1 MTIKALYPTV
11 RPTLNLNFARTK
23 ALDPRVTF
31 SRASTGT
38 FVGSNGLIQTA
49 ASGAARFDH
58 NPETGESLGLLV
70 EEARTNLYPISETYA
85 SWNVDNNATQITDG
99 TTIAGLTAVK
109 LTSNVDTNAL
119 FLEGNNAT
127 FTPNTTYTSSV
138 YHKPGNVDGFW
149 FEARGYIGGG
159 TPKLY
164 FNSSTETWSATS
176 GGTAPAT
183 WSVKSEKVESNA
195 WRHSITFYIAT
206 DTAGTL
212 RLGGL
217 APANTENVLTGDFGY
232 LAAPQIETG
241 SFPTSYIPTTGSTV
255 TRAADVATL
264 ANTGSSIFPVSAFT
278 TVNSPFGTAGG
289 GTTVKLVGPTVK
301 RTAVYNGDLP
311 QAQINTLAG
320 VNDDFWRWR
329 VLGSSF
335 ALPGFFTD
343 GQVTVDW
350 GDGTIET
357 LTTAE
362 HTFSNGGGYHD
373 IGFRLDSGTYF
384 KLYINNNASHA
395 TKVVALG
402 PAPESMKL
410 NGDRAFWGCS
420 NLEAFDATVDAT
432 GSFSF
437 SYAWN
442 NCTSLTSFPLIN
454 TAAGTNFTNA
464 WNNCPSLTSFP
475 LINTAAGTVFQNTWL
490 NCSGLTSFPPINT
503 ESGTNFLQAWYGC
516 SSLTSFPLIDTA
528 AGTNFQSAWL
538 GLSALT
544 SFPLINTAAG
554 TNFSQAWKGC
564 NSLTSFPLINTAAG
578 TNFSQAWQNCTSLTS
593 FPLIN
598 TAAGTNFT
606 YAWYGCNSL
615 TSFPLINTAAVTN
628 FGAAWYNCSSLTSFP
643 LINTAAGTG
652 FNNAWTGCSS
662 LTSFPLIDT
671 AAGTNFGAA
680 WYNCSSLTSFPLI
693 NTAAGTNFQSTWE
706 GCTNL
711 TSFPLIN
718 TGAGTN
724 FSRAWLSCTNLSSFP
739 LINTAAGTNFFA
751 AWQGLSALTS
761 FPLVD
766 TSAGT
771 NFLQAWNGCSGLTSF
786 PLINTAAGTNF
797 QSAWIGCSSLTS
809 FPLINTGAGTNFQS
823 AWENCTNLAS
833 FPLINTGAGTNFSRA
848 WLSCTNLSSFPA
860 NMFNTTGTLVATA
873 FTSAF
878 QNCALTAASI
888 ENILTSLVTN
898 GQSNITLTLSGGTNA
913 GASTWTANAV
923 TAYNTLISRGW
934 TISRNA

>member
-11 RPTLNLNFARTK
+11 RPTLNLDFAKTK

-31 SRASTGT
+31 TRASTAT

-58 NPETGESLGLLV
+58 NPATGESLGLLV
-70 EEARTNLYPISETYA
+70 EQSRTNYVTTSENLTGWFPA
-85 SWNVDNNATQITDG
+85 IGGDGVTPTAQNVSATAPNNGSTVTEITLERSTANTNNYSIYRRQFG
-99 TTIAGLTAVK
+99 TTTVSTGSVYLKAARPQDVGKVINFYCNQGAPLDIA
-109 LTSNVDTNAL
+109 NVTLTNAWQRVSSVGVGGTVGYL
-119 FLEGNNAT
+119 NIAL
-127 FTPNTTYTSSV
+127 YTST
-138 YHKPGNVDGFW
+138 
-149 FEARGYIGGG
+149 A
-159 TPKLY
+159 
-164 FNSSTETWSATS
+164 SA
-176 GGTAPAT
+176 GE
-183 WSVKSEKVESNA
+183 VK
-195 WRHSITFYIAT
+195 
-206 DTAGTL
+206 
-212 RLGGL
+212 
-217 APANTENVLTGDFGY
+217 VLTWGAQ
-232 LAAPQIETG
+232 LEAG

-255 TRAADVATL
+255 TCAADVATVS
-264 ANTGSSIFPVSAFT
+264 NTGSSIFPTSAFT

-301 RTAVYNGDLP
+301 RTAVYNGDLT
-311 QAQINTLAG
+311 QAQINALAG

-329 VLGSSF
+329 VLGTSF
-335 ALPGFFTD
+335 ALPNFTTD
-343 GQVTVDW
+343 GSVTVDW
-350 GDGTIET
+350 GDGVVET
-357 LTTAE
+357 LTTGV
-362 HTFSNGGGYHD
+362 HTFTNGGGYHD
-373 IGFRLDSGTYF
+373 IGFRLNSGTFF
-384 KLYINNNASHA
+384 KPNINGNSTYGPRVIA
-395 TKVVALG
+395 VG
-402 PAPESMKL
+402 PAPASMKVDA
-410 NGDRAFWGCS
+410 NNAFYGCGAS
-420 NLEAFDATVDAT
+420 LKCFDATVDVT
-432 GSFSF
+432 G
-437 SYAWN
+437 
-442 NCTSLTSFPLIN
+442 
-454 TAAGTNFTNA
+454 GTNLTN
-464 WNNCPSLTSFP
+464 
-475 LINTAAGTVFQNTWL
+475 
-490 NCSGLTSFPPINT
+490 
-503 ESGTNFLQAWYGC
+503 
-516 SSLTSFPLIDTA
+516 
-528 AGTNFQSAWL
+528 
-538 GLSALT
+538 
-544 SFPLINTAAG
+544 
-554 TNFSQAWKGC
+554 
-564 NSLTSFPLINTAAG
+564 
-578 TNFSQAWQNCTSLTS
+578 AWQNCTSLTS

-598 TAAGTNFT
+598 TAAGTNF
-606 YAWYGCNSL
+606 NS
-615 TSFPLINTAAVTN
+615 TWS
-628 FGAAWYNCSSLTSFP
+628 NCSSLTSFP
-643 LINTAAGTG
+643 LINTAAGTIFYVAWG
-652 FNNAWTGCSS
+652 SCSSLTSFPLINTAAGTNFQSAWYACSGLTSFPLINTGAGTNFRSAWFNCSSLTSFPLINTAAGTTFQQAWNNCSSLTSFPLIDTAAGTNFSSGWTNCSS

-771 NFLQAWNGCSGLTSF
+771 NFLQAWNGCSSLTSF
-786 PLINTAAGTNF
+786 PLINTGAGTNF

-809 FPLINTGAGTNFQS
+809 FPLIDTGAGTIFQS
-823 AWENCTNLAS
+823 AWENCTNLTS

-878 QNCALTAASI
+878 QNCALTATSI

-898 GQSNITLTLSGGTNA
+898 GQSNITLSLHSGTNA
-913 GASTWTANAV
+913 GASTWTANAIA
-923 TAYNTLISRGW
+923 AYNTLISRGW